1 MSEQHHNYP
10 APNGYG
16 NSAQGGYLPNNG
28 QQPQPGFPGNSSGA
42 GYQPA
47 APGMPY
53 SSAHQ
58 YALPGYGY
66 FAQPPRRKAN
76 VARNWPLM
84 ISAVGGLLMF
94 ISVLLPVYSVGWQY
108 GNVTWFGSA
117 STPAAFTGVLLLL
130 VGLAVATLGT
140 ITSFMSKSSLQVT
153 GSILAVAGGF
163 FALGVSGLLLAV
175 ASSAADGV
183 GVGVILLL
191 MGSIAMAVG
200 GVISFI
206 IKPTSFPRS
215 VISA

>member
-84 ISAVGGLLMF
+84 ISAVGGLLMC
-94 ISVLLPVYSVGWQY
+94 LD
-108 GNVTWFGSA
+108 
-117 STPAAFTGVLLLL
+117 
-130 VGLAVATLGT
+130 
-140 ITSFMSKSSLQVT
+140 
-153 GSILAVAGGF
+153 AGGF
-163 FALGVSGLLLAV
+163 HRGALALSWFGGGNTRDHHKLYVKVFATGHG
-175 ASSAADGV
+175 
-183 GVGVILLL
+183 
-191 MGSIAMAVG
+191 
-200 GVISFI
+200 
-206 IKPTSFPRS
+206 
-215 VISA
+215 